1 MHCHTANYVLHH
13 SAACPRLELEAHDAI
28 EPAMD
33 KRDKIRLMDSKM
45 LRIKNGEVAMDD
57 LNPEEMRCLWQ
68 RLHTRM
74 GKPDEPAQ
82 KITELWK
89 DINANGAGKDAK
101 KKKLL
106 KAWPTP

>member
-1 MHCHTANYVLHH
+1 
-13 SAACPRLELEAHDAI
+13 
-28 EPAMD
+28 MD
-33 KRDKIRLMDSKM
+33 KRDKIKFMDSKM
-45 LRIKNGEVAMDD
+45 VSIRHGQVGMDD

-82 KITELWK
+82 KATELWK
-89 DINANGAGKDAK
+89 DIASGAGKDAK